1 MRSPLLP
8 KKSHLSRDD
17 ISETQNKSYNEITN
31 LVIGLIFVTTPVISN
46 YFGTNAQVLTAT
58 TSIIATPSDPYLVIR
73 ASDFPT
79 WGSATTGANNPQK
92 WLTNILNKS
101 YEFFQIS
108 ANLSDQTINCVVTL
122 AFVTLADRIVGSTI
136 TRKRQFSYAVDV
148 FAPDAGSSIP
158 DPDDI

>member
-1 MRSPLLP
+1 MA
-8 KKSHLSRDD
+8 
-17 ISETQNKSYNEITN
+17 
-31 LVIGLIFVTTPVISN
+31 TPTIPN
-46 YFGTNAQVLTAT
+46 FFGANAQVLTAT
-58 TSIIATPSDPYLVIR
+58 TSIAATAADPYLVIR
-73 ASDFPT
+73 ASDFAT
-79 WGSATTGANNPQK
+79 WGGATTGGTNPQK

-122 AFVTLADRIVGSTI
+122 AFVTLADRIVGSTV

-148 FAPDAGSSIP
+148 FAPDAGTNIP